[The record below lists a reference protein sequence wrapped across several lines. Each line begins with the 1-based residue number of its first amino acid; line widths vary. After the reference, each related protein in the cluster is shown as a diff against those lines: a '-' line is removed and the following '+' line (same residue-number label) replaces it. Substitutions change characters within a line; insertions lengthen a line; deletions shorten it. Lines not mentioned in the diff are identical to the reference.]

1 MCGKIVSEFVGL
13 KSKMYSLITID
24 DVGKIR
30 VKGTN
35 TKLKHGE
42 FVDVLDNKKIVRH
55 NMKIIQ
61 SKRHRRSTY
70 NVSRVSLSCFDDK
83 RYILDDGEGSHSYF
97 HKDINS

>member
-1 MCGKIVSEFVGL
+1 MKDEMCGI
-13 KSKMYSLITID
+13 
-24 DVGKIR
+24 
-30 VKGTN
+30 N
-35 TKLKHGE
+35 TKLKHSE

-61 SKRHRRSTY
+61 SKRHRLGTY
-70 NVSRVSLSCFDDK
+70 NVPKISLSYFDDK